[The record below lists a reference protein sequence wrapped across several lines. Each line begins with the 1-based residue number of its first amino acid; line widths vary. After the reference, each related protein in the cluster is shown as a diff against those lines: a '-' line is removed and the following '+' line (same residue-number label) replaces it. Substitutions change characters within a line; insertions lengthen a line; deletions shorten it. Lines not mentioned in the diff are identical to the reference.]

1 MASFTRRGRADDGG
15 QATTDRRILLAAERL
30 IEQGER
36 YTEITVQQ
44 ILAEAGISRAT
55 FYAHFRDKTDLI
67 LRLTAELRQQL
78 LDMARAWDP
87 GAGEDGA
94 DRYTRFF
101 VDVIALHRRKRLL
114 LAALRE
120 VAGYDA
126 AVRGFYTADLEGFD
140 EAVLETLVEQQRAG
154 KTPADLDPA
163 AASRVIVWGGA
174 QAIARHIEVD
184 DGSGDAAFARELG
197 WIWWYGAYRRPPIS
211 KEKAQ

>member
-1 MASFTRRGRADDGG
+1 MASITRRARADDAG
-15 QATTDRRILLAAERL
+15 QAGTEHRILLAAERL
-30 IEQGER
+30 IERGER
-36 YTEITVQQ
+36 YTEISVQQ
-44 ILAEAGISRAT
+44 ILTEASVSRGT

-87 GAGEDGA
+87 DAGEDGA

-101 VDVIALHRRKRLL
+101 ADVIALHRRKRLL

-120 VAGYDA
+120 VAGYDP
-126 AVRGFYTADLEGFD
+126 AVRGFYTADLESFD
-140 EAVLETLVEQQRAG
+140 EAVLETLVSQQRAG
-154 KTPADLDPA
+154 KTPADLNPP
-163 AASRVIVWGGA
+163 AASRLIVWGGA

-197 WIWWYGAYRRPPIS
+197 WTWWYGAYRRPP
-211 KEKAQ
+211 AP